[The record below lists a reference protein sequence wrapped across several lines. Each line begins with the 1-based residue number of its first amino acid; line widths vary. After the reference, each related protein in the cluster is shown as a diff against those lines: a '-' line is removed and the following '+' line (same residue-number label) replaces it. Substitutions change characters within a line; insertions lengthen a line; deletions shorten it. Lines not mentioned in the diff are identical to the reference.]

1 MENIVRDQFRWSRD
15 LWKEEAGALSR
26 ETDMGVAGDKESRDK
41 ESRFYTFY
49 TGKPSEVFTVKVGEQ

>member
-26 ETDMGVAGDKESRDK
+26 ETDMGVAGDKDSRDK

-49 TGKPSEVFTVKVGEQ
+49 TGKP